1 LSVDKTVGDFEICKN
16 FLSQPNSGFNIHL
29 LYWLGAGVGWPRP
42 AAAAAAA
49 AAVAAVGQLL

>member
-1 LSVDKTVGDFEICKN
+1 MGDFEICKN